1 MEIENTLSASVSAAR
16 NRAAYDAACK
26 RLLSEKIVLAWILK
40 RCVKE
45 FENYEASEIAERF
58 IEGQP
63 QVSSVPL
70 AGSVIQGLSQESASS
85 DEGRAF
91 FDIYF
96 SAVVP
101 GADEI
106 VQLIINVEAQN
117 KFYPGYPLLKRGV
130 FYAGRMISAQDG
142 TVFAKSHY
150 EKLRKVYSIWIC
162 VNPPKKRENTIT
174 RYHIA
179 EENLLGAVRE
189 DERNYDLLSVVMVC
203 LGRADADGGDA
214 LLKLLGTLLSRDTR
228 PEEKK
233 RILRDEFDIPMT
245 RTLEKE
251 AALMCNLSEGVWEE
265 GVEVGMERGLKKGRA
280 EGVEQTLLTALQNLM
295 KSMGLSVE
303 QAMDALIIPESD
315 RPKYA
320 AKLQKE

>member
-1 MEIENTLSASVSAAR
+1 MRPLEIENTLSASVSAAR

-40 RCVKE
+40 RCAKE
-45 FENYEASEIAERF
+45 FQDYDASEIAERF

-70 AGSVIQGLSQESASS
+70 AGSVIQGLSQESAPS

-179 EENLLGAVRE
+179 EENLLGAVHE
-189 DERNYDLLSVVMVC
+189 DERNYDLLSVV
-203 LGRADADGGDA
+203 
-214 LLKLLGTLLSRDTR
+214 
-228 PEEKK
+228 
-233 RILRDEFDIPMT
+233 FDIPMT

-265 GVEVGMERGLKKGRA
+265 GAEQAFLTSLK
-280 EGVEQTLLTALQNLM
+280 NLM
-295 KSMGLSVE
+295 KNMGLSVE
-303 QAMDALIIPESD
+303 QAMNALSIPESD